1 MIYHHAAFG
10 IIKWYLIV
18 INLRVLAQV
27 VGGRGQS
34 VGTHHFLVL
43 PANFEMRSIFSFSI
57 GVTPKKGVFL
67 VVSLSLIQF
76 VYLLRWIGESTGIGL
91 QRVQNLLS
99 IKHTEQDGIK
109 IQRVIK
115 AKTYQYTF
123 FMSDKGFSGCPLI
136 ISPGFSYLLLHFP
149 RAQPHD
155 VPQLLPVDRHW
166 HFVVLHSD
174 FLLQEQHSSLSVIFF
189 TLSC

>member
-1 MIYHHAAFG
+1 M
-10 IIKWYLIV
+10 
-18 INLRVLAQV
+18 
-27 VGGRGQS
+27 
-34 VGTHHFLVL
+34 
-43 PANFEMRSIFSFSI
+43 
-57 GVTPKKGVFL
+57 
-67 VVSLSLIQF
+67 
-76 VYLLRWIGESTGIGL
+76 
-91 QRVQNLLS
+91 
-99 IKHTEQDGIK
+99 
-109 IQRVIK
+109 IK

-189 TLSC
+189 TLSCWCSSPAESNCSQRLLLPKLGEVWSETSWWLTIFKYQKVIMKIFIISFRIHRSFYA